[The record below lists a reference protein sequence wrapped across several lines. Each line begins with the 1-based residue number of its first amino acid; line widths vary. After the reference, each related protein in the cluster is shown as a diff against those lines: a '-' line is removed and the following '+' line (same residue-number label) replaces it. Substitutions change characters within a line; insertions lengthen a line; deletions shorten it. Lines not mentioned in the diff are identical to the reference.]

1 MNKFKKFSLP
11 YLVWT
16 ILFTVI
22 PLFLMIIFAISTV
35 EQFSPYTFNF
45 ADFSIN
51 FSHFTVL
58 WSNTFSMSLLRSFY
72 YAVIATFLCLII
84 GYPIALTISKMKC
97 KYKFLLLLLFILPMW
112 TNMLLRIQT
121 INNLLK
127 PNSFLSN
134 VFGFSLDLSNFKSLK
149 IIIVMTFVYLPFM
162 ILPIYT
168 ILEKNDPKL
177 LEASSDLGAGPIKS
191 FFKVTLPMS
200 LKGVFS
206 GITMTFLPAAMG
218 FTIPQIV
225 TDGDPNYV
233 MIGQLIE
240 RQFMS
245 SWPQF
250 NVGSLMSLVIL
261 IFILGSLFLISKV
274 DAEGETLI

>member
-11 YLVWT
+11 YFIWM

-22 PLFLMIIFAISTV
+22 PLLLMILFAISTV
-35 EQFSPYTFNF
+35 EQFSPYTFSF
-45 ADFSIN
+45 ADFSVN
-51 FSHFTVL
+51 FSHFTIL
-58 WSNTFSMSLLRSFY
+58 WTKTFLMSLLRSFY
-72 YAVIATFLCLII
+72 YAAIATFLCLII
-84 GYPIALTISKMKC
+84 GYPIALTISKMKS

-121 INNLLK
+121 INNLFK
-127 PNSFLSN
+127 ANSFLSN

-162 ILPIYT
+162 IFPIYT

-177 LEASSDLGAGPIKS
+177 LEASSDLGAGPVKS

-245 SWPQF
+245 SSPQF